1 VFFPGT
7 EESFMNK
14 RSGQLVCLM
23 AALIAGP
30 TASTGQ
36 TQNGPPDH
44 PSVTIGGQTF
54 SPRSILTRNIET
66 PEDQTTQFPPHKIE
80 GTVYPFIDPA
90 GCNIK
95 TDVEE
100 AISSRSRSK
109 VPTKGGFH
117 ATRASHADE
126 NQFR

>member
-1 VFFPGT
+1 
-7 EESFMNK
+7 MNK

-44 PSVTIGGQTF
+44 PSVTVDGQTF
-54 SPRSILTRNIET
+54 SPRSILTRNIGT
-66 PEDQTTQFPPHKIE
+66 LEDQTTQFPPHKIE
-80 GTVYPFIDPA
+80 GNVYPFIDPA
-90 GCNIK
+90 GCNIE
-95 TDVEE
+95 TDVEG
-100 AISSRSRSK
+100 AVSSRRWSK

-117 ATRASHADE
+117 AARASRAHE
-126 NQFR
+126 NRFR